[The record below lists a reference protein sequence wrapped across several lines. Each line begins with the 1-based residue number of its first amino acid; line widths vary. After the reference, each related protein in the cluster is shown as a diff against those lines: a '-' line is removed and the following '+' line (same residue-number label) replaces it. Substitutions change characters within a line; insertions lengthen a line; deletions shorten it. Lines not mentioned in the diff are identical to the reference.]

1 MRAVLVKVADVGPS
15 EPNSVALAEY
25 DHVIEELA
33 AAPADPAFGHRILP
47 GTSIGGA
54 AGPRAHRP
62 DEPDHGSAEDRV
74 AVEDEVRLGA
84 VL

>member
-1 MRAVLVKVADVGPS
+1 MRSVLVKVADAGPS

-33 AAPADPAFGHRILP
+33 AAPADPTFGHGILT

-54 AGPRAHRP
+54 ASKGKA
-62 DEPDHGSAEDRV
+62 SLSCWMTQV
-74 AVEDEVRLGA
+74 ALGLKVA
-84 VL
+84 LE